1 MRWCA
6 WCLSQREIW
15 QTPYSE
21 TVVRCLR
28 LSRLDTLQLKRDRL
42 DGPLMTRMMFWLCK
56 GRETLRNNHRG
67 LNLPHSVL
75 FPPKVNQHNEPR
87 SKLSKSHWQDLYV
100 PLNETIQPVWCPCV
114 TEATVPCCTS
124 RWSAMDLLRWAHL
137 FPHKDD
143 VTFVAVLGAW
153 EGPAPPASTSNWHSE
168 TQISS

>member
-1 MRWCA
+1 M
-6 WCLSQREIW
+6 
-15 QTPYSE
+15 P
-21 TVVRCLR
+21 
-28 LSRLDTLQLKRDRL
+28 QLKTAKPARPWSIVPYFTCFKGCFNCWHIYTRL
-42 DGPLMTRMMFWLCK
+42 LLKGPSFGAISLS
-56 GRETLRNNHRG
+56 G

-137 FPHKDD
+137 FLHEDD

-153 EGPAPPASTSNWHSE
+153 EWPALPASTSNWHSE
-168 TQISS
+168 TQISSLES